1 MRTNRF
7 RRLLQVGAFMR
18 KETVDIL
25 RQPRLLLTLVLG
37 PFLIMAIFGLGYR
50 DTPEPLRTAFV
61 APEGS
66 PFLDQIEQY
75 ADDLDSYVQIDD
87 VGTEGAAARQR
98 LVDGEIDLIVTF
110 PDDPLGTVLAG
121 ERAPITVVHTRLDPI
136 EQTAINFAARLAV
149 DQINGQILAR
159 VVGEGQ
165 TLVEPAGG
173 VIDAASTAVA
183 AWSSAIEAG
192 DAAAAEAALDDL
204 DAAVGQLGF
213 SVQTSAQLTR
223 QLTGI
228 DAVDEPSAAVSD
240 TLASLRSTVEDL
252 RGGTTTATDGAR
264 AEQLNDLLTTLSGQY
279 EQFTSVDPQVLV
291 QPFESDVGL
300 AVDDVNRVT
309 DWYAP
314 AAVILMLQQFGIAFG
329 ALTFVRER
337 QLGIVDVFRVAPVH
351 ASETLI
357 GKYLAFLA
365 IGGAIGALLTTLV
378 VTTLDVPIAGTLG
391 QIAIVMALSLFAAI
405 GLGFV
410 ISLASASDAQA
421 VQYTMI
427 ILLASL
433 FFSGFFLSIGQ
444 MEGLAQVISWLLPV
458 SYGMKLL
465 RDVMLRGTDL
475 DLWYVGGLAAFGVV
489 MFVLAL
495 AGTRRRMST
504 AQ

>member
-1 MRTNRF
+1 MRSSRF
-7 RRLLQVGAFMR
+7 RRLLQLGAFMR
-18 KETVDIL
+18 KEIVDIV

-50 DTPEPLRTAFV
+50 DTPATLRTVFI

-66 PFLDQIEQY
+66 PLLEQVEQY
-75 ADDLDSYVQIDD
+75 ADDLDSYVELVDIGSD
-87 VGTEGAAARQR
+87 GAAARQQ
-98 LVDGEIDLIVTF
+98 LVDGDIDLIVTF

-121 ERAPITVVHTRLDPI
+121 EQAPITVVHTRLDPI
-136 EQTAINFAARLAV
+136 EQTAIDFAARLAV
-149 DQINGQILAR
+149 SEINSQILAT

-165 TLVEPAGG
+165 ELVEPAGG
-173 VIDAASTAVA
+173 IVDVASTAVDA
-183 AWSSAIEAG
+183 LASATEAG
-192 DAAAAEAALDDL
+192 DTAGAQAALDDL
-204 DAAVGQLGF
+204 DNAIGQLGF
-213 SVQTSAQLTR
+213 SVLTSTQLTS
-223 QLTGI
+223 QLTGS
-228 DAVDEPSAAVSD
+228 DALEGPSAEVTD
-240 TLASLRSTVEDL
+240 TIAALRSTVEDL
-252 RGGTTTATDGAR
+252 RADDAAAVSSR
-264 AEQLNDLLTTLSGQY
+264 VEQLDELLATLSAQY
-279 EQFTSVDPQVLV
+279 DQFTSVDPAILV
-291 QPFESDVGL
+291 APFDSEVSL
-300 AVDDVNRVT
+300 AVEDVNRVT

-337 QLGIVDVFRVAPVH
+337 QLGIVDIFRVAPVS
-351 ASETLI
+351 ASETLV

-365 IGGAIGALLTTLV
+365 VGGAIGAVLTTLV
-378 VTTLDVPIAGTLG
+378 VTTLDVPIAGTIA
-391 QIAIVMALSLFAAI
+391 QIAIVMALSLFASI
-405 GLGFV
+405 GVGFV
-410 ISLASASDAQA
+410 ISLASATDAQA

-475 DLWYVGGLAAFGVV
+475 DLLYVGGLAAFGTV

-495 AGTRRRMST
+495 IGTRRRMST